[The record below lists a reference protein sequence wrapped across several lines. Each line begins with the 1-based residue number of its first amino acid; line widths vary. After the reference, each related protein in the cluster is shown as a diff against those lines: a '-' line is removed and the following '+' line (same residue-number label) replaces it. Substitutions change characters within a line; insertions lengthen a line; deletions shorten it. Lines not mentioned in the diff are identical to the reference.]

1 LRRIIAV
8 VSVLTVVSAL
18 SVLLGP
24 GYVWPLFVFPLLLAA
39 IFFFELGSLLVTF
52 WLGNFF
58 VLSHSLGPPP
68 APAALR
74 QALLGMALFF
84 VAGLLLGRFQHR
96 SHESSE
102 SLAAT
107 CLHDRLTGLYTYGT
121 FVDRLAAE
129 IERSDRDGGDICV
142 IMLDLDHFKRF
153 NDTYGHE
160 AGNDML
166 KEVGATLRSH
176 VRGADVAARY
186 GGEEFAVLVRGDEAQ
201 GFELAQRLRRAVE
214 TISVEVRDGRL
225 VYMTVSAG
233 VATYP
238 AGASDKA
245 QLVERSD
252 DALYVSK
259 RRGRNRVTVHTG
271 VSAAEQESAVLTA

>member
-1 LRRIIAV
+1 
-8 VSVLTVVSAL
+8 
-18 SVLLGP
+18 
-24 GYVWPLFVFPLLLAA
+24 
-39 IFFFELGSLLVTF
+39 
-52 WLGNFF
+52 
-58 VLSHSLGPPP
+58 
-68 APAALR
+68 
-74 QALLGMALFF
+74 
-84 VAGLLLGRFQHR
+84 
-96 SHESSE
+96 
-102 SLAAT
+102 
-107 CLHDRLTGLYTYGT
+107 
-121 FVDRLAAE
+121 
-129 IERSDRDGGDICV
+129 
-142 IMLDLDHFKRF
+142 
-153 NDTYGHE
+153 
-160 AGNDML
+160 ML
-166 KEVGATLRSH
+166 KAVGATLRSH

-186 GGEEFAVLVRGDEAQ
+186 GGEEFAVLIRGDEAH